1 MEDLKA
7 SQKIIDLGKLIVKEL
22 ELDPGVD
29 TLSKWMAHFVAEK
42 IELSGKLTGKKK
54 AKAQEECFGIILKL
68 WKNRWSVPPIKNY
81 LEEFRPLFETL
92 KKLNP
97 ARESLFFYPEGVAS
111 LLDEHNKNYK
121 SNEAK
126 NLLDIASNID
136 KLARSIIS
144 DLLYRASYELELNDQ
159 KAKYIR
165 NAIDLID
172 FPDTNI
178 IKFTTDY
185 DEYVKS
191 QEDKS
196 DVTKEKAEELTKKI
210 RDLKEFSSSINSLTE
225 RYKKELLEIKD

>member
-1 MEDLKA
+1 MEDSEA
-7 SQKIIDLGKLIVKEL
+7 SQKIIDLGKSIVKEL

-29 TLSKWMAHFVAEK
+29 TLSKWMAHYVGEK
-42 IELSGKLTGKKK
+42 IELAKQLTGSKKSK
-54 AKAQEECFGIILKL
+54 AEKECFEIILKL
-68 WKNRWSVPPIKNY
+68 WENRWSVPPIKNY

-97 ARESLFFYPEGVAS
+97 DRESLFFCPERVAS
-111 LLDEHNKNYK
+111 LLDEHSKNDE
-121 SNEAK
+121 SIESK
-126 NLLDIASNID
+126 NLLEIALKVD
-136 KLARSIIS
+136 RLARSIIS
-144 DLLYRASYELELNDQ
+144 DLLYRASSELEIDDE

-185 DEYVKS
+185 NEYLKS

-196 DVTKEKAEELTKKI
+196 DDAKEKADELIKKI
-210 RDLKEFSSSINSLTE
+210 RDLEEFSFSINSLTE
-225 RYKKELLEIKD
+225 RYKKELLEING